1 MTQFLTNR
9 VSFVHGVTELVLVF
23 VGHRSERELIRVLIL
38 EAICLAQLLVFNI
51 QMFLAFNVLVFRVT
65 LLVFQCIVSVHIKCL
80 FSLTE
85 ANTLF
90 IKQR

>member
-9 VSFVHGVTELVLVF
+9 VSFVHGVTELVLVL
-23 VGHRSERELIRVLIL
+23 VGYRSERELIRVLIL
-38 EAICLAQLLVFNI
+38 EAICLAQLLVFDV
-51 QMFLAFNVLVFRVT
+51 QMFLTFNVLVFRVT
-65 LLVFQCIVSVHIKCL
+65 LLVFQCIVFVYIECL
-80 FSLTE
+80 FSLNE